1 MIPFPR
7 VQGFPE
13 GCGNTNHLPSPDLS
27 FPFYYAAKQL
37 RRPFGDVLK
46 EMCNSDSSTPICVTS
61 DMFLPWTH
69 DSCRMFNI
77 PRIVCG
83 GMASV
88 PFPIHKNDS
97 PGSVRPGDDNNP
109 MRAILAELLQ
119 ANHSSWGTL
128 VNSFEELEEDQIV
141 QPLLLLGHIKQ
152 DLMNSGPHND
162 QKQYSPHIKWL
173 EHEMEEVVP
182 GNVIYVAFGSQ
193 SYMTDVQMEE
203 IALGLEKAG
212 QPFIWVVRS
221 STWIPPVG
229 WKKRIRERGL
239 GRT

>member
-37 RRPFGDVLK
+37 RQPFEDVLK

-61 DMFLPWTH
+61 DMFLPWNL

-83 GMASV
+83 GMGVLPVVIARSVSLHVPCLPGLSNSEPINLASV

-128 VNSFEELEEDQIV
+128 VNSFEELEEDQV
-141 QPLLLLGHIKQ
+141 AAFESLHQREAKA
-152 DLMNSGPHND
+152 
-162 QKQYSPHIKWL
+162 WL
-173 EHEMEEVVP
+173 QFHLH
-182 GNVIYVAFGSQ
+182 YTK
-193 SYMTDVQMEE
+193 MTSLDCP
-203 IALGLEKAG
+203 AT
-212 QPFIWVVRS
+212 
-221 STWIPPVG
+221 STSWSH
-229 WKKRIRERGL
+229 
-239 GRT
+239 